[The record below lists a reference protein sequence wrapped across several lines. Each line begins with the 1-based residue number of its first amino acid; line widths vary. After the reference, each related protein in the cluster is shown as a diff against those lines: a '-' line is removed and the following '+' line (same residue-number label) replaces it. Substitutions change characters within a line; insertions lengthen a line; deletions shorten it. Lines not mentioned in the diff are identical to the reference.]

1 MSPFLKTITSRTQLP
16 GVARA
21 RAHIADVEK
30 LYSEFKA
37 RHAELDAIDA
47 DRTTAIEK
55 FNRTPNAQDLEN
67 AIAAV
72 IRANSVAQIR
82 SELCNHQSTAVA
94 VIEQD
99 EKAVNDLV
107 TGLQE
112 ILGVIENVEEKM
124 VESEQEAASKAG
136 LPYAGTSPTVQSLTS
151 IKSQYSEA
159 LATIEKWQDSDGSNR
174 SAFQAFGQL
183 VQ

>member
-30 LYSEFKA
+30 LYSEFKS

-47 DRTTAIEK
+47 NRTAAIEK
-55 FNRTPNAQDLEN
+55 FNRTPTAQDLEN
-67 AIAAV
+67 AIGAV
-72 IRANSVAQIR
+72 IRANAVAQIR
-82 SELCNHQSTAVA
+82 AELCNRQNIAVA

-99 EKAVNDLV
+99 EKSVNDLV
-107 TGLQE
+107 TGLRE
-112 ILGVIENVEEKM
+112 VLGVIENVEEKM

-136 LPYAGTSPTVQSLTS
+136 LFYVGTSPTVQSLAS
-151 IKSQYSEA
+151 IKAQYSEA
-159 LATIEKWQDSDGSNR
+159 LATIETWQDSDSNR